1 MVDTIDVKDADDVTR
16 TVKTIDITLGTAGT
30 PSTEVQTIQGIA
42 AMTPILA
49 TLSGTNNIATVTAVT
64 AISNA
69 LPAGN
74 NNIGDVDVASIAA
87 GDNNIGNV
95 DVVTLPSLP
104 AGTNNIGDVDVLS
117 LPALPAG
124 NNNIGDVDVASLP
137 ALAAGTNTI
146 GGTFGFFATA
156 TTQFTRPNDTTTY
169 APGEA
174 MANSDSAPTAGGFTL
189 SNAARQ
195 SGGSGIITDMVI
207 GLSTAAATPLQG
219 EIWIF
224 DTSVTAINDNATFTL
239 SDSDRDKLVGIVPFA
254 TVSGATNNASAWVSG
269 LNLGFTAV
277 GSADLRY
284 LVKVLN
290 AYVPAAQEVLTVRA
304 KILQVT

>member
-1 MVDTIDVKDADDVTR
+1 MDDV
-16 TVKTIDITLGTAGT
+16 VAAAGT
-30 PSTEVQTIQGIA
+30 PSTNVQTVQGITNGTPIVQTGSGTAGTAATGVLTVQGIA
-42 AMTPILA
+42 AMTPLLV
-49 TLSGTNNIATVTAVT
+49 TLSGTNNIATVTTVTTVSTVTSVT
-64 AISNA
+64 AIANA
-69 LPAGN
+69 
-74 NNIGDVDVASIAA
+74 
-87 GDNNIGNV
+87 
-95 DVVTLPSLP
+95 LP
-104 AGTNNIGDVDVLS
+104 AGTNNIGDVDVLT

-137 ALAAGTNTI
+137 ALAAGSNTI

-169 APGEA
+169 APNEA

-207 GLSTAAATPLQG
+207 GLSVAAATPLQG

-239 SDSDRDKLVGIVPFA
+239 SDSDRDKLVGVVPFT

-269 LNLGFTAV
+269 LNLGFTCV

-290 AYVPAAQEVLTVRA
+290 AYVPTANEVVTVRA